1 MNDLHQR
8 EEEKEF
14 IDGAICR
21 EKRRKPR
28 LTFVE
33 WEEIDF

>member
-1 MNDLHQR
+1 MTCIWWED
-8 EEEKEF
+8 EKEF
-14 IDGAICR
+14 INATICR